1 MSSFTE
7 RFSEVNAVLGGL
19 HADQR
24 VAGNYNT
31 AWVAMNN
38 YHRAVVLID
47 VGPMAAGATLD
58 VLLQEATD
66 AAGAGV
72 QAIAG
77 KAITQLTQAG
87 GDQNDWVM
95 IELRSEE
102 LDENNAYAFI
112 RAQVLWN
119 VYKLDPDGDSDASK
133 CLVKIARWQGEAWE
147 PEA

>member
-24 VAGNYNT
+24 AAGNYNT

-38 YHRAVVLID
+38 YHRAVILID
-47 VGPMAAGATLD
+47 VGPMAAGATLN
-58 VLLQEATD
+58 VILQEATD

-112 RAQVLWN
+112 RAQVTVAAAAVDLSVWILGTVPRYPPVPITN
-119 VYKLDPDGDSDASK
+119 VTEIVD
-133 CLVKIARWQGEAWE
+133 
-147 PEA
+147 